1 MEGYKDSMKKKEKK
15 RRPAKVKK
23 KREHYEPLK
32 PIFGKADDYQI
43 YKMSLLEKLIGTGI
57 GFGAGFLICMVFF
70 RNLPV
75 SVLIG
80 AAIAIPVCRK
90 YQEYL
95 KKKRQKNL
103 LLQFKDMMEALTS
116 SYSTGKNTP
125 EAFRMLI

>member
-57 GFGAGFLICMVFF
+57 GFGAGFQKSAGFSSDRCGYSHSGM
-70 RNLPV
+70 
-75 SVLIG
+75 
-80 AAIAIPVCRK
+80 
-90 YQEYL
+90 QEISGISE
-95 KKKRQKNL
+95 KE
-103 LLQFKDMMEALTS
+103 EAEKS
-116 SYSTGKNTP
+116 
-125 EAFRMLI
+125 AFAV